1 LDVATFAHEPQ
12 KKKLLSYGA
21 KVKRK
26 CLIGGCHVWP
36 ATKTEIKRWC
46 LLLAMAA
53 NDALRL
59 HIIIAAYERVTRGSY
74 ARGMLTQ
81 KEIH

>member
-1 LDVATFAHEPQ
+1 
-12 KKKLLSYGA
+12 
-21 KVKRK
+21 
-26 CLIGGCHVWP
+26 
-36 ATKTEIKRWC
+36 
-46 LLLAMAA
+46 MAA

-81 KEIH
+81 KEINKMEVDWIVGID